1 VTADVRTD
9 AADAVLALLARLGVP
24 ADDVVL
30 ARLDTIGAES
40 GEAQSLA
47 LVWADVLATARVRAR
62 APGRYFVLMATAGV
76 VGAFAVI
83 DKSAVLLVGAM
94 AISPDLLPITAA
106 CTGLVLRRT
115 RLVRR
120 GLVTLAIGFAA
131 TWTLAAVYCTS
142 EPF

>member
-94 AISPDLLPITAA
+94 AISPDLLPIT
-106 CTGLVLRRT
+106 L
-115 RLVRR
+115 LVRDSFF
-120 GLVTLAIGFAA
+120 GEHASFAA
-131 TWTLAAVYCTS
+131 GS
-142 EPF
+142 